1 MNRILNGSR
10 VAIRDVVMC
19 MKSAANKN
27 EPIKDKSS
35 RFNNIFKIPYNTGN
49 MNTPAI
55 APGKRQANGFMPN
68 K

>member
-1 MNRILNGSR
+1 MNKMLNGSR
-10 VAIRDVVMC
+10 VAMRDVVMC

-27 EPIKDKSS
+27 EPIKDRLS
-35 RFNNIFKIPYNTGN
+35 RFNNNFKIPYNTGN

-55 APGKRQANGFMPN
+55 APGKRQASGFMPN